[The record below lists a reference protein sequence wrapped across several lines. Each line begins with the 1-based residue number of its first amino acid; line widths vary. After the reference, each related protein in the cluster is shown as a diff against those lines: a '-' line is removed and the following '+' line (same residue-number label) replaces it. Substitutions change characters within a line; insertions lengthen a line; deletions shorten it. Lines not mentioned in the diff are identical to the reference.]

1 MPKIHIKKGWTLVDK
16 KAGAFRNRIG
26 EGMFGTWFDE
36 SKKKMLFCSD
46 STAHVVRAAL
56 TWEEPERRKK

>member
-1 MPKIHIKKGWTLVDK
+1 MPKTRTKKGWMLVDK

-26 EGMFGTWFDE
+26 EGMFRTWSDE

-46 STAHVVRAAL
+46 STAHVVRAVL
-56 TWEEPERRKK
+56 TW